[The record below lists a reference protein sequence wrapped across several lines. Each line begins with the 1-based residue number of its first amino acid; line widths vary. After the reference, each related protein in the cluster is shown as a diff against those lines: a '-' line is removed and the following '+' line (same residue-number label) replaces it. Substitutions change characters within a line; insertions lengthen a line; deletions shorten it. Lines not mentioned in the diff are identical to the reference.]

1 MYTTVIYLSDMSKRC
16 IKGVICVE
24 NITLLLFFILGLLV
38 FLFYRLGGRQDTPNT
53 DANSPHSSL
62 LMQPMQSLQSLQ
74 PKPNTF
80 YTSDS
85 ADVLTN
91 PYAPPLKDNMLISGR
106 GGTVMGSGAAGAPDS
121 TRGIPINVA
130 TSSAI
135 NTGYRQTGILTKANQ
150 ASNNAN
156 GSNANNDSPVI
167 LPLMGR
173 PLFTSRDKWMF
184 YTISDKNNSMKLPI
198 IIKGRNALS
207 EIGVDNV
214 YDGDTVYVQ
223 GYNETFRVT
232 LYENST
238 PQYIP
243 FL

>member
-1 MYTTVIYLSDMSKRC
+1 MSKRC
-16 IKGVICVE
+16 IKGGGICVE

-38 FLFYRLGGRQDTPNT
+38 FLFYRLGGSDSAQP
-53 DANSPHSSL
+53 SL
-62 LMQPMQSLQSLQ
+62 QPMQSLQQSVLQ

-106 GGTVMGSGAAGAPDS
+106 GGTAMGSGAAGAPDS

-135 NTGYRQTGILTKANQ
+135 NTGYRQIGILTKANQ
-150 ASNNAN
+150 ASNASN
-156 GSNANNDSPVI
+156 GSNAHNDSPVI

>member
-1 MYTTVIYLSDMSKRC
+1 MSKRC
-16 IKGVICVE
+16 IKGGVLCVE

-38 FLFYRLGGRQDTPNT
+38 FLFYRLGNT
-53 DANSPHSSL
+53 TTTTTTTNTTNSAPF
-62 LMQPMQSLQSLQ
+62 PMQSLQ

-85 ADVLTN
+85 SDVLTN

-106 GGTVMGSGAAGAPDS
+106 GGTAMGAAAA
-121 TRGIPINVA
+121 GIPINVA

-135 NTGYRQTGILTKANQ
+135 NTGYRQIGILTKANQ
-150 ASNNAN
+150 AQASN
-156 GSNANNDSPVI
+156 GSNAHNDSPVI

>member
-1 MYTTVIYLSDMSKRC
+1 MSKRC
-16 IKGVICVE
+16 IKGVLCVE

-38 FLFYRLGGRQDTPNT
+38 FLFYRLGGKQDTTFPMQ
-53 DANSPHSSL
+53 P
-62 LMQPMQSLQSLQ
+62 MQPMQSLQSLQ

-106 GGTVMGSGAAGAPDS
+106 GGTAMGMGASGASES

-130 TSSAI
+130 TSSAV

-150 ASNNAN
+150 ASN
-156 GSNANNDSPVI
+156 NANNDSPVI

>member
-1 MYTTVIYLSDMSKRC
+1 MSKRC

-38 FLFYRLGGRQDTPNT
+38 FLFYRLGGKQDTPT
-53 DANSPHSSL
+53 NSPPHSLHSPF
-62 LMQPMQSLQSLQ
+62 LMHSAQTQSLQ

-91 PYAPPLKDNMLISGR
+91 PYTPPLKDNMLISGR
-106 GGTVMGSGAAGAPDS
+106 GGTAMGSGAAGAAGAADS

-130 TSSAI
+130 TSSAV

-150 ASNNAN
+150 ASNA
-156 GSNANNDSPVI
+156 SNASNAHNDSPVI

>member
-1 MYTTVIYLSDMSKRC
+1 MSKRC
-16 IKGVICVE
+16 IKGGVICVE

-38 FLFYRLGGRQDTPNT
+38 FLFYRLGNTTTNSTPF
-53 DANSPHSSL
+53 P
-62 LMQPMQSLQSLQ
+62 MQPSSQSLQ

-106 GGTVMGSGAAGAPDS
+106 GGTAMGSDAAGAADS

-135 NTGYRQTGILTKANQ
+135 NTGYRQIGILTKANQ
-150 ASNNAN
+150 ASN
-156 GSNANNDSPVI
+156 GSNAHNDSPVI

-238 PQYIP
+238 PHYIP

>member
-1 MYTTVIYLSDMSKRC
+1 MQVMQDHSPALMMS
-16 IKGVICVE
+16 
-24 NITLLLFFILGLLV
+24 
-38 FLFYRLGGRQDTPNT
+38 
-53 DANSPHSSL
+53 
-62 LMQPMQSLQSLQ
+62 

-80 YTSDS
+80 FTNDS
-85 ADVLTN
+85 SDVLSN
-91 PYAPPLKDNMLISGR
+91 PYTPPLKDNMLLKGMGMGISSQPGH
-106 GGTVMGSGAAGAPDS
+106 GQAGAGP
-121 TRGIPINVA
+121 GIPINVA

-135 NTGYRQTGILTKANQ
+135 NTSYRQIGLLTK
-150 ASNNAN
+150 SN
-156 GSNANNDSPVI
+156 GSNSSSSSNSSDPVI
-167 LPLMGR
+167 LPLMGK

-214 YDGDTVYVQ
+214 YTGDTVYVQ
-223 GYNETFRVT
+223 GYNEIFKVT

>member
-1 MYTTVIYLSDMSKRC
+1 MSKRC
-16 IKGVICVE
+16 IKGGVLCVE
-24 NITLLLFFILGLLV
+24 NITLILFFILGLLV
-38 FLFYRLGGRQDTPNT
+38 FLFYRLGGRQDTTFLMQSAQP
-53 DANSPHSSL
+53 
-62 LMQPMQSLQSLQ
+62 MQPMQSLQ

-106 GGTVMGSGAAGAPDS
+106 GGTAMDMGAATSGAS

-130 TSSAI
+130 TSSAV

-150 ASNNAN
+150 ASN

-198 IIKGRNALS
+198 VIKGRNALS

>member
-1 MYTTVIYLSDMSKRC
+1 MSKRC
-16 IKGVICVE
+16 IKGVLCVE

-38 FLFYRLGGRQDTPNT
+38 FLFYRLGGRQDTT
-53 DANSPHSSL
+53 TTTANSSHSSL
-62 LMQPMQSLQSLQ
+62 LMHSAQAQPMQSLQ

-106 GGTVMGSGAAGAPDS
+106 GGTAMGMGAGAAGAADS

-150 ASNNAN
+150 ASN
-156 GSNANNDSPVI
+156 NANNDSPVI

-198 IIKGRNALS
+198 VIKGRNALS

>member
-1 MYTTVIYLSDMSKRC
+1 MSKRC
-16 IKGVICVE
+16 IKGVLCVE

-38 FLFYRLGGRQDTPNT
+38 FLFYRLGEGEGGRQDAGNT
-53 DANSPHSSL
+53 FP
-62 LMQPMQSLQSLQ
+62 MQPMQPMQSLQ

-106 GGTVMGSGAAGAPDS
+106 GGTAMGMGAAGAAGAANS
-121 TRGIPINVA
+121 ARGIPINVA

-150 ASNNAN
+150 ASN

>member
-1 MYTTVIYLSDMSKRC
+1 MSKRC

-38 FLFYRLGGRQDTPNT
+38 FLFYRLGGRQDTTN
-53 DANSPHSSL
+53 ASSSHSSL
-62 LMQPMQSLQSLQ
+62 LMQAMQPMQSLQ

-106 GGTVMGSGAAGAPDS
+106 GGTAMGSGAAASGTGVTA
-121 TRGIPINVA
+121 GIPINVA

-150 ASNNAN
+150 ASN
-156 GSNANNDSPVI
+156 NANNDSPVI